1 MPVHKRYY
9 QSDLTN
15 RQWKIL
21 EPLLPK
27 AKSCPG
33 KPGRPSSDLRMIINA
48 ILYLLKTG
56 CQWRM
61 IPNDYPP
68 WSTVHGYF
76 RRWRKSGL
84 WRKIL
89 DHLRKKERKRQGHKP
104 DPSAGCIDSQS
115 VKTTTQ
121 GQEVGIDGGK
131 WVKGR
136 KRHIL
141 VDTLGILLIVV
152 VTSANTSDHTGLKA
166 LVSQYFKN
174 GVNRLR
180 KIWVDGGYS
189 GTPLFEW
196 VLNLKKTYQL
206 LLDVVEKE
214 GKGFHVIK
222 HRWVVERTFS
232 WLINFRR
239 NSKDY
244 EKLTQSSEAM
254 LQIAMIHTLLKR
266 YGA

>member
-1 MPVHKRYY
+1 MPVQKRYY

-21 EPLLPK
+21 KPLLPK

-33 KPGRPSSDLRMIINA
+33 KPGRPS
-48 ILYLLKTG
+48 
-56 CQWRM
+56 
-61 IPNDYPP
+61 
-68 WSTVHGYF
+68 
-76 RRWRKSGL
+76 
-84 WRKIL
+84 
-89 DHLRKKERKRQGHKP
+89 
-104 DPSAGCIDSQS
+104 
-115 VKTTTQ
+115 
-121 GQEVGIDGGK
+121 
-131 WVKGR
+131 
-136 KRHIL
+136 
-141 VDTLGILLIVV
+141 
-152 VTSANTSDHTGLKA
+152 
-166 LVSQYFKN
+166 
-174 GVNRLR
+174 
-180 KIWVDGGYS
+180 
-189 GTPLFEW
+189 
-196 VLNLKKTYQL
+196 
-206 LLDVVEKE
+206 VEKE